1 MANTESKLWHL
12 EQVNLLKE
20 LSPDE
25 LQKVSDAT
33 TMKVEKKGKYI
44 YFPQEPSQVIFF
56 LKAGRVKIGSYSDDG
71 KEIIKTIVHPGEVF
85 GEMGI
90 VGQENRK
97 DFAMAMDDEVRI
109 CAITVEEIKEMM
121 SQIPHLSFAVT
132 KVIGERLIKV
142 ERKLESMVFK
152 DVRTRLLEFLK
163 DTASDHGKQIG
174 HEVLIQHNLTH
185 QDIAN
190 LIATSRQTVT
200 TILNDLKEQD
210 LIYMER
216 NKVLIRDLS
225 KLK

>member
-1 MANTESKLWHL
+1 MANTESKLWYL

-20 LSPDE
+20 LSPEE

-71 KEIIKTIVHPGEVF
+71 KEIIKTIVQPGEIF

-90 VGQENRK
+90 VGQEKRK
-97 DFAMAMDDEVRI
+97 DFAMAMDSEVRI
-109 CAITVEEIKEMM
+109 CAITVDEIREMM
-121 SQIPHLSFAVT
+121 SEIPHLNFAVT

-152 DVRTRLLEFLK
+152 DVRTRLVDFLR
-163 DTASDHGKQIG
+163 DTARDHGKQIG

-200 TILNDLKEQD
+200 TILNELKESNQ
-210 LIYMER
+210 IYMER
-216 NKVLIRDLS
+216 NKILIRDLNN
-225 KLK
+225 LV

>member
-174 HEVLIQHNLTH
+174 YEVLIQHNLTH

-216 NKVLIRDLS
+216 NKILIRDLS
-225 KLK
+225 DLK

>member
-20 LSPDE
+20 LSPEE

-44 YFPQEPSQVIFF
+44 YFPQEPSKVIFF

-71 KEIIKTIVHPGEVF
+71 KEIIKTIVHPGEIF

-90 VGQENRK
+90 VGQEKRK
-97 DFAMAMDDEVRI
+97 DFAIAMDNEVRI
-109 CAITVEEIKEMM
+109 CAITVDEIRSMM
-121 SQIPHLSFAVT
+121 SEIPHLNFAVT

-152 DVRTRLLEFLK
+152 DVRTRLVDFLR
-163 DTASDHGKQIG
+163 DTAEDHGKQIG
-174 HEVLIQHNLTH
+174 HEILIQHNLTH

-200 TILNDLKEQD
+200 TILNELKENDQ
-210 LIYMER
+210 IYMER
-216 NKVLIRDLS
+216 NKILIRDLS
-225 KLK
+225 NLV